1 MYTGP
6 RSFHEADHVRSHD
19 CVADSPLSSPGP
31 KRARDL
37 VAARFTWQRLG
48 SMSESVPSQP
58 ARWRRSVA
66 TIIGAGYPLGLLAAW
81 LLLRFSGE
89 GWWLPLVGL
98 YAPPVGFLFPAPIAL
113 AVTWR
118 WGTRRWFVLQL
129 AAVLLA
135 LFGLLGLKLGLGRDG
150 RAAQDPRAIRLVS
163 YNIDLGARGVPAIAA
178 QVLRSQP
185 NLVLLQEAH
194 DGLAVELRQAFAGW
208 HIDQR
213 GQFFIA
219 SRFPILDVR
228 QPSQLHYQAGE
239 GGGQKDGEGGA
250 RFMAY
255 TIDTDLGPIDV
266 FSVHTTSPREGLE
279 DMRGQGFLHELRH
292 GHMLLGHGANTLAFN
307 AYRRRRQVE
316 AVAAAVRA
324 SRLPVIVAGDFN
336 LPGLSRIVHDN
347 LDDLDDAFANAGR
360 GFGYTYPSKLP
371 FLRIDRIFTG
381 PSLRAVDFRL
391 GDPLVSDHLCVS
403 AVITSGGR

>member
-1 MYTGP
+1 MRYV
-6 RSFHEADHVRSHD
+6 SIV
-19 CVADSPLSSPGP
+19 L
-31 KRARDL
+31 
-37 VAARFTWQRLG
+37 
-48 SMSESVPSQP
+48 
-58 ARWRRSVA
+58 
-66 TIIGAGYPLGLLAAW
+66 IGAILAAW

-118 WGTRRWFVLQL
+118 WGTRRWFALQMT
-129 AAVLLA
+129 AVLLA
-135 LFGLLGLKLGLGRDG
+135 VFGLLGLELGLGRDG
-150 RAAQDPRAIRLVS
+150 GAAQNPSAIRLVS
-163 YNIDLGARGVPAIAA
+163 YNIDLGARGVPAIVA
-178 QVLRSQP
+178 QVMKLQP
-185 NLVLLQEAH
+185 NLVLLQEAQV
-194 DGLAVELRQAFAGW
+194 GLAAPLRQAFAGW

-213 GQFFIA
+213 DQFFIA

-228 QPSQLHYQAGE
+228 QPAQLHYQAGE
-239 GGGQKDGEGGA
+239 GGGRKDGEGGA
-250 RFMAY
+250 HFLAY

-279 DMRGQGFLHELRH
+279 GMRGQGLLYELRH
-292 GHMLLGHGANTLAFN
+292 GHVLLGRGSSTVTFN

-324 SRLPVIVAGDFN
+324 SKHPVILAGDFN
-336 LPGLSRIVHDN
+336 LPGMSRVVHDN
-347 LDDLDDAFANAGR
+347 LGDLDDAFVSAGR

-381 PSLRAVDFRL
+381 RGLRAIDFRL
-391 GDPLVSDHLCVS
+391 GDPFASDHLCVN
-403 AVITSGGR
+403 AVITSDGR

>member
-1 MYTGP
+1 MI
-6 RSFHEADHVRSHD
+6 V
-19 CVADSPLSSPGP
+19 
-31 KRARDL
+31 
-37 VAARFTWQRLG
+37 
-48 SMSESVPSQP
+48 
-58 ARWRRSVA
+58 
-66 TIIGAGYPLGLLAAW
+66 GAGYPLGLLAAW

-89 GWWLPLVGL
+89 GWWVPLVGL

-129 AAVLLA
+129 SAVLLA
-135 LFGLLGLKLGLGRDG
+135 LFGLLGLNLGLGHDG

-178 QVLRSQP
+178 QVMKLQP

-213 GQFFIA
+213 DQFFIA

-228 QPSQLHYQAGE
+228 QPAPLHYQVGE
-239 GGGQKDGEGGA
+239 GGGRREGEGGA
-250 RFMAY
+250 RFVAY

-279 DMRGQGFLHELRH
+279 DMRGAGFLHELRH
-292 GHMLLGHGANTLAFN
+292 GHVLLGRGADTLTFN

-316 AVAAAVRA
+316 AVAAAARA
-324 SRLPVIVAGDFN
+324 STHPVIVAGDFN
-336 LPGLSRIVHDN
+336 LPALSRIAHDN
-347 LDDLDDAFANAGR
+347 LGDLDDAFARVGR
-360 GFGYTYPSKLP
+360 GFGYTYPTKLP
-371 FLRIDRIFTG
+371 FLRIDRIFTSH
-381 PSLRAVDFRL
+381 SLRAVDFRV
-391 GDPLVSDHLCVS
+391 GDTLASDHLCVS